1 MFDHIYVLYN
11 VMLDDKVVMVRID
24 PVLKNYVF
32 IRISGDDL
40 KIKYDGKKIEMDELF
55 FINDNS
61 ICLLSGIRIKV
72 QIVYQSTNKDE
83 FIKYYN
89 DYMIVATV

>member
-1 MFDHIYVLYN
+1 
-11 VMLDDKVVMVRID
+11 MLDDKVVMVRID